1 MLLSGQDDNW
11 KVSIIYGSVEDVGDF
26 CQKKF
31 QESSR
36 GEARLEREG
45 EKPGSEEMETL
56 SRQLFCG
63 LALKEVEIWPHLEV
77 RSQRSVC
84 FVLLKMKDIQACLY
98 ELSEVDS
105 IFIKCETTFCP
116 TFKFF
121 SILFSMT
128 NFLVSD
134 VDKK

>member
-1 MLLSGQDDNW
+1 MPDATEWSGWQL
-11 KVSIIYGSVEDVGDF
+11 KGIHYGSVEDVGDF

-56 SRQLFCG
+56 SRQLFCV

-77 RSQRSVC
+77 DKESKECLFC
-84 FVLLKMKDIQACLY
+84 FA
-98 ELSEVDS
+98 
-105 IFIKCETTFCP
+105 
-116 TFKFF
+116 
-121 SILFSMT
+121 
-128 NFLVSD
+128 
-134 VDKK
+134 